1 MRAVLFQSTAQ
12 AITDLEAC
20 LADLAGRGGVPS
32 P

>member
-20 LADLAGRGGVPS
+20 LADLAG
-32 P
+32 